1 MAVAGTLA
9 LGGASSAR
17 AMDYEVNDT
26 AGMGDGTCDA
36 TCTLRDA
43 ITTANG
49 TPVDDTI
56 SFEFPGAGPFTI
68 APTTDLPAL
77 SAAGGAVEID
87 GTTEN
92 SYVNAPVVELDGTG
106 VAVSN
111 GGLVLNGNDS
121 TVRGLSIFGFATAQ
135 VVLASGSGQS
145 VMSNYL
151 GVQADGVTPVA
162 AVGDGVSV
170 LASGAKVGVSGQ
182 GNVMSGNVNG
192 LETTGAMSSVEA
204 LGNIVGLDATG
215 QTPVPNANS
224 GILVNGSGPSDY
236 FFNTISGNSG
246 HGIRVQTSAGPQQVY
261 TNRIGTNQDGDSLG
275 NGGGGVR
282 IEASDVRVAALAGG
296 NNEIAFNGGAGV
308 EITGGVDSQVLH
320 NSIHDNVGLG
330 IDIGAD
336 GALETPD
343 AGDADVGPN
352 NRQNYPVL
360 DPPQNSESGL
370 RISGVLEGPSG
381 VYRIAVFSVSACD
394 GSGNGEG
401 ETYLWDDNFTVVG
414 PGDGTK
420 SFTLPF
426 DVPVG
431 TVVTATATSGNGSG
445 DTSEF
450 SPCTTVQAASTL
462 PSDGGA
468 AAGGS
473 GSAGGAGPVTPAA
486 TQAGPVLARSA
497 NVGPVSGSVLVRRK
511 GSKRYSK
518 LTTRQLIPV
527 GSIIDARKGRV
538 RVTVRIEG
546 GKTQT
551 ADFYGG
557 VFQFLQRRAKRP
569 VAEMKMVGALEA
581 CPKAGRSSP
590 AQTAAKDRGRRL
602 WGSGKGRFRT
612 SGKRSA
618 ATVRGTIWLVEDRC
632 DSTTLTQV
640 RQGSVTVRDF
650 AKRKNVVVKTGRSY
664 VARRR

>member
-1 MAVAGTLA
+1 MAVAGALA
-9 LGGASSAR
+9 LAGAPSVG

-151 GVQADGVTPVA
+151 GVRPTGSPPSRPWATEYRCWPAAPKLGCLGRGTLCRATSTGSDHRRDVLGRGPGQHRWPRRDRADA
-162 AVGDGVSV
+162 
-170 LASGAKVGVSGQ
+170 GAERQLWDSRQRVRAERLLLQ
-182 GNVMSGNVNG
+182 HDFWQ
-192 LETTGAMSSVEA
+192 LGAWH
-204 LGNIVGLDATG
+204 
-215 QTPVPNANS
+215 
-224 GILVNGSGPSDY
+224 PSADQ
-236 FFNTISGNSG
+236 
-246 HGIRVQTSAGPQQVY
+246 RGPQQVY

-336 GALETPD
+336 RALETPD
-343 AGDADVGPN
+343 AGDADVRAQ

-360 DPPQNSESGL
+360 DHL
-370 RISGVLEGPSG
+370 RTLK
-381 VYRIAVFSVSACD
+381 
-394 GSGNGEG
+394 
-401 ETYLWDDNFTVVG
+401 VG
-414 PGDGTK
+414 
-420 SFTLPF
+420 
-426 DVPVG
+426 
-431 TVVTATATSGNGSG
+431 
-445 DTSEF
+445 
-450 SPCTTVQAASTL
+450 
-462 PSDGGA
+462 
-468 AAGGS
+468 
-473 GSAGGAGPVTPAA
+473 
-486 TQAGPVLARSA
+486 
-497 NVGPVSGSVLVRRK
+497 
-511 GSKRYSK
+511 
-518 LTTRQLIPV
+518 
-527 GSIIDARKGRV
+527 
-538 RVTVRIEG
+538 
-546 GKTQT
+546 
-551 ADFYGG
+551 
-557 VFQFLQRRAKRP
+557 
-569 VAEMKMVGALEA
+569 
-581 CPKAGRSSP
+581 
-590 AQTAAKDRGRRL
+590 
-602 WGSGKGRFRT
+602 
-612 SGKRSA
+612 
-618 ATVRGTIWLVEDRC
+618 
-632 DSTTLTQV
+632 
-640 RQGSVTVRDF
+640 
-650 AKRKNVVVKTGRSY
+650 
-664 VARRR
+664 